1 MWSKCLHV
9 TFWHG
14 RVFVLFYG
22 LLFFCSLLQTAKH
35 VESGFS
41 LHLNSRKMTGTVGLP
56 QLHPWIPSVSK
67 GAQSWEAKMISAP
80 FLFLR
85 IRMRTSLLM
94 ILNHPAKSP
103 RSLMSV
109 ALKGICFCFVSSC
122 VNSHYSLALGSCW
135 LADCNQNQW
144 AFDGEP
150 ELHSAVGFA
159 HLMSK
164 YTEALYLKPD
174 GNAVPCSGSS
184 QTKSHL
190 CSDARS
196 QFSQQFLYIAPSE
209 LGHKQISWC
218 RIWSWHPIPLVIKIL
233 LNQQ

>member
-1 MWSKCLHV
+1 MWGCSSSI
-9 TFWHG
+9 HG
-14 RVFVLFYG
+14 SPVFLVKMSRAEKQRWYVLPLYSCP
-22 LLFFCSLLQTAKH
+22 LFH
-35 VESGFS
+35 
-41 LHLNSRKMTGTVGLP
+41 
-56 QLHPWIPSVSK
+56 
-67 GAQSWEAKMISAP
+67 
-80 FLFLR
+80 R
-85 IRMRTSLLM
+85 IRMMTSLLM

-103 RSLMSV
+103 RPLTCA

-135 LADCNQNQW
+135 LADCYQNQW
-144 AFDGEP
+144 AFDGESA
-150 ELHSAVGFA
+150 LHSAVGFA

-190 CSDARS
+190 CLDARS
-196 QFSQQFLYIAPSE
+196 QFSQQFLYIARSE

-218 RIWSWHPIPLVIKIL
+218 WIWSWHPILLVIKKIL
-233 LNQQ
+233 VN